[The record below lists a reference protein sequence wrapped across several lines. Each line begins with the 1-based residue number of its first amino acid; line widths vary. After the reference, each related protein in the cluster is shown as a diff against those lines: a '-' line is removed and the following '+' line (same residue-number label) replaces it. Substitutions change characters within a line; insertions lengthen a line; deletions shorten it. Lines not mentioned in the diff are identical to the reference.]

1 MDDVKQVMVVSG
13 VNLDEHIEA
22 SRRVVAFHYLR
33 NLTQF
38 VHHVI
43 KLGGVLQIESDV
55 CAGLVSHFLRVDNES
70 RSLQNAE
77 IGELLYALMYSGS
90 ADIA

>member
-1 MDDVKQVMVVSG
+1 MVVAG
-13 VNLDEHIEA
+13 INLDKHIHA
-22 SRRVVAFHYLR
+22 ACRIMTFHYLR

-43 KLGGVLQIESDV
+43 ELGGVLQIESDV

-70 RSLQNAE
+70 RSLQDAE